1 MRYLIQLSSTSK
13 LKSNSKHCCWKIC
26 RKKERKTTI
35 IPGGSIE
42 KFYMFSI
49 GRNYTVK
56 SNPNCIIIQ
65 FLANNLKVDDS
76 PEAIAEKN
84 I

>member
-1 MRYLIQLSSTSK
+1 MIR
-13 LKSNSKHCCWKIC
+13 
-26 RKKERKTTI
+26 
-35 IPGGSIE
+35 GGSIE
-42 KFYMFSI
+42 KFYRFSI

-65 FLANNLKVDDS
+65 FLINNLKVDDDS
-76 PEAIAEKN
+76 PEVIAEKN